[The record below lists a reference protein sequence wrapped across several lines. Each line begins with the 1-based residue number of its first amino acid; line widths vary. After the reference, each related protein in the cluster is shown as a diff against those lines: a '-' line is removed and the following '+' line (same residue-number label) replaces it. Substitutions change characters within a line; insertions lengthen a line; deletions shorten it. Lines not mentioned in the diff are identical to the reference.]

1 MSEGRYHQLFATGG
15 LVARGG
21 PLRTFEL
28 AGSDGRFEPAEAQID
43 GDCVV
48 VRSASVAN
56 LPRLDMDGRIIHGI
70 ATCSMPP
77 ACPLRLSAP
86 TADLRKMHGECSK

>member
-1 MSEGRYHQLFATGG
+1 
-15 LVARGG
+15 
-21 PLRTFEL
+21 
-28 AGSDGRFEPAEAQID
+28 
-43 GDCVV
+43 
-48 VRSASVAN
+48 
-56 LPRLDMDGRIIHGI
+56 MDGRIIHGI

>member
-48 VRSASVAN
+48 VRSASVASPAAARYGWSNYPRDCN
-56 LPRLDMDGRIIHGI
+56 LFNAAGL
-70 ATCSMPP
+70 P
-77 ACPLRLSAP
+77 AAP
-86 TADLRKMHGECSK
+86 FRTHR